1 MFMLE
6 FNDVSLKTNKK
17 DKRETMEKRGKNRR
31 IKAVIT
37 CSFISYTKI
46 WQTYVDIVVFQTLIF
61 NLFFGNRLTVV
72 QEKKKKKSW
81 LAKSDCLKLKQ
92 KAGKRDRNRT
102 VRRTG
107 WITTARER
115 SFRNCNSSHNV
126 QDNIE
131 GLSRKVERPECLF
144 PFVSRYEGVGC
155 TW

>member
-1 MFMLE
+1 MLE

-46 WQTYVDIVVFQTLIF
+46 WQTYVDIVVFKTLIF

-107 WITTARER
+107 
-115 SFRNCNSSHNV
+115 
-126 QDNIE
+126 
-131 GLSRKVERPECLF
+131 
-144 PFVSRYEGVGC
+144 
-155 TW
+155 